1 MLVAM
6 LKTVTMI
13 VMIVRIKIEIIEV
26 SVMIISVGSFQSLP
40 LMSIDSSLFAIPTA
54 APMIRERRHGPQAIQ
69 FVLPRRPFSSCLDL
83 LLQ

>member
-26 SVMIISVGSFQSLP
+26 SVMIISVGSLP
-40 LMSIDSSLFAIPTA
+40 SRGI
-54 APMIRERRHGPQAIQ
+54 
-69 FVLPRRPFSSCLDL
+69 
-83 LLQ
+83 